1 MREVAVKKHQEKE
14 SCDDKNGKGQE
25 NRFYFAERV
34 ELFHKTLVDD
44 LLSEFYVVVDVD
56 VYIVNILDFAEI
68 PTVEKLGHLRQHQ
81 VDQLKVGALI
91 LGRIKGEDICFVCE
105 YWAGF

>member
-1 MREVAVKKHQEKE
+1 M
-14 SCDDKNGKGQE
+14 
-25 NRFYFAERV
+25 
-34 ELFHKTLVDD
+34 DD

-81 VDQLKVGALI
+81 VD
-91 LGRIKGEDICFVCE
+91 
-105 YWAGF
+105 